1 MSDCCSKD
9 KYPDH
14 IQEISRLNR
23 IAGQVDGV
31 KKMIEERRYCPDIMI
46 QLKAISAAAQS
57 IEGNILR
64 AHLQGCVAKAFES
77 KDCEE
82 RDQKIEELVS
92 LFKKI
97 D

>member
-1 MSDCCSKD
+1 MSDCCNEI

-14 IQEISRLNR
+14 SKEISNLNR
-23 IAGQVDGV
+23 IAGQIDGV

-46 QLKAISAAAQS
+46 QLRAVSAAAQS
-57 IEGNILR
+57 VEGNILR
-64 AHLQGCVAKAFES
+64 SHLQGCVAKAFES
-77 KDCEE
+77 KNCKE

-92 LFKKI
+92 LFKKL

>member
-14 IQEISRLNR
+14 SQEISRLNR
-23 IAGQVDGV
+23 IDGQIDGV
-31 KKMIEERRYCPDIMI
+31 RKMIEERRYCPDIMI
-46 QLKAISAAAQS
+46 QLKAISAAAQAV
-57 IEGNILR
+57 EANILR
-64 AHLQGCVAKAFES
+64 SHLEGCVAKAFES

-82 RDQKIEELVS
+82 KEQKIDELIS
-92 LFKKI
+92 LFKRL